1 MPQKLTTL
9 FGLGAVAL
17 LGASNAAAQPF
28 GPGEGDR
35 GPRGLRGPAR
45 FLELTEQQQAA
56 ARDIF
61 EQRRPEMEALREQ
74 MRENRTLLRE
84 SLESGNPDPI
94 SVGKL
99 VIQGHALR
107 QQGRALREESKSA
120 FEGLLTPDQKRK
132 LEMLEAARAAGGP
145 KGRPGSMGGMHG
157 GGWGPGAGG
166 PPGDE

>member
-1 MPQKLTTL
+1 MQQKLTTL
-9 FGLGAVAL
+9 FGLGAVTL
-17 LGASNAAAQPF
+17 LGASAALAQPF

-35 GPRGLRGPAR
+35 GPRGFRGPAR

-61 EQRRPEMEALREQ
+61 EQRRPETEALREQ

-84 SLESGNPDPI
+84 SLESGNPDPT
-94 SVGKL
+94 SVGEL
-99 VIQGHALR
+99 VIEGHALR
-107 QQGRALREESKSA
+107 QKGRALREESKKA
-120 FEGLLTPDQKRK
+120 FEALLNTEQKRK

-145 KGRPGSMGGMHG
+145 KGRRGRMGVRG